1 MVGDMLRDV
10 LKVFSRYRIRSNE
23 LWSFDCMSV
32 IDWVCAAVIASM
44 LLLASPMYCTNEAR

>member
-10 LKVFSRYRIRSNE
+10 LKVFSKYRIRSNE